1 MKQFRRWCLVVLV
14 AFAVLTPVTFSLLHI
29 NNVSANTELGTEDLN
44 TIKQN
49 ALYKVIYSNLAKC
62 YGSMQGTITES
73 AQNTWASFDSSTY
86 FTDDALA
93 DSYLRFPYG
102 VGNQN
107 QSSCPDMITG
117 WNTNWFINLFTGT
130 GSYDG
135 VLSLNADAEV
145 PNGDWYDSSTAKMGN
160 FLKDIGYEETT
171 QDDGDLSDRSCF
183 HLRFKLNQS
192 TYDNWWLLEP
202 SSGEY
207 FETVDYCV
215 KLNGDNTLQQY
226 NDSIIALKGNNDY
239 FSSDYDNGHL
249 TDDSNI
255 AFIFFKRTDNALTP
269 QFRHV
274 DDANVD
280 FSNENYLQANVD
292 YVALRY
298 NAYVPGFGAD
308 DLQANTLLVQSVTSK
323 TTAEDYSLC
332 SSLGYVH
339 CGWYD
344 GGIFSSTIYIGSLM
358 NFGGSITYEQFK
370 SRMATLVDTMKD
382 DEGYDLF
389 GSVSAVDYN
398 PVDRSYKKG
407 SSNAKFIRYFL
418 GDTSNYNSG
427 TFTDAEKY
435 MLYYTYLKN
444 NYNVATSDTAVGENS
459 VQVSWLNEED
469 GTFSRAYIYDPDE
482 NLSTTQL
489 VLSGDGKWDGTSR
502 ANWHEIAEM
511 LAAIDV
517 ETAFSDAELTDSVLD
532 PDLAPEEGSEDAGTT
547 TAPCYESA
555 GALGWIICP
564 VIKGVGG
571 AVSGLYSYISDSF
584 LEVDAEL
591 FASGESVYQGWQYFQ
606 GFANVIFAIFFIIV
620 ILSQVT
626 GIGLSNY
633 GIKKILPRLIAVAIL
648 VNLSFIVCQFAVD
661 VSNILGYS
669 LENLLSNIPIAG
681 SSPFSFGDAVGSIVS
696 TLLTGA
702 GLVIGGAT
710 LVVTWELWLL
720 PFLLTLLVA
729 IISVIFFFIIL
740 GVRKAGVILLVVLAP
755 VAIICY
761 ALPNTK
767 KLFDR
772 WLKMFSSLLLVFPI
786 CGLLMGGGQFASNL
800 LIKAGG
806 SSEGFFYYLVAMLLT
821 VVPFFFIPALLKG
834 SMAAMGALGAKISGF
849 GSRLGHGASGALKR
863 SERVQDWNKRLRVN
877 TQYRRAQRTMAR
889 AEKKGRTLSASQ
901 TRRISRAKAA
911 FEKQSLEDAANRH
924 YAGRSADQIDA
935 AIAAQDIKFQQQQV
949 EEEASRIMTGGVDF
963 TDASSHTRAINAN
976 DVGDLTMAYDQA
988 IGRSLNMANSAE
1000 VRAAATLQAK
1010 ALQQLLMGKGD
1021 TGRSQMLKTLRT
1033 HTYSAQG
1040 NRAQEDAVK
1049 QLYSHLNDN
1058 DKWMASIK
1066 AADIGSYSL
1075 INDAAS
1081 ANPGLSKIKTAAEY
1095 NVMGSNKFTAET
1107 VGQAGDSFYDNIEQ
1121 ALNDGS
1127 FAAGSGNE
1135 DKLQSFDRMMTEALT
1150 NPRISV
1156 KGERVEVMNK
1166 VREAAYNA
1174 RLEDYVQAATT
1185 ANPTLTRPQAEAE
1198 FKAKYGDFRQLYSN
1212 DELKI
1217 PHPKAQMPTG
1227 WRRATIA
1234 DTMGSHIPSGLKEGD
1249 WIQTGAGGTIT
1260 RLRADEIKRAEAI
1273 EQQNIQ
1279 ADINNSLNP

>member
-14 AFAVLTPVTFSLLHI
+14 AFAILAPVTFSLLHI
-29 NNVSANTELGTEDLN
+29 NNVSADTELGTEDLN

-93 DSYLRFPYG
+93 DSYLQFPYG

-135 VLSLNADAEV
+135 ILSLNADAEV
-145 PNGDWYDSSTAKMGN
+145 PNSDWYDSSTAKMGN

-332 SSLGYVH
+332 SALGYVH

-344 GGIFSSTIYIGSLM
+344 GGIFSPTIYIGSLM
-358 NFGGSITYEQFK
+358 DFGGSITYSQFK
-370 SRMATLVDTMKD
+370 SRMVTLVDTMKD

-489 VLSGDGKWDGTSR
+489 VLSSDGKWDGTSR

-532 PDLAPEEGSEDAGTT
+532 PDLAPEDTSGETEDV
-547 TAPCYESA
+547 TANCFNAASS
-555 GALGWIICP
+555 LGWIMCP
-564 VIKGVGG
+564 VIQGIGDVLTGIYDNVI
-571 AVSGLYSYISDSF
+571 ASQF
-584 LEVDAEL
+584 LEVDASL
-591 FASGESVYQGWQYFQ
+591 LGSGTGSIYAGWSIFRNI
-606 GFANVIFAIFFIIV
+606 ANIIFVILFII
-620 ILSQVT
+620 ILLSQVT
-626 GIGLSNY
+626 GIGISNY
-633 GIKKILPRLIAVAIL
+633 GIKKTLPRLIAVAVL
-648 VNLSFIVCQFAVD
+648 VNISFVICQLAVD
-661 VSNILGYS
+661 LSNILGYG
-669 LENLLSNIPIAG
+669 LESMLVNLA
-681 SSPFSFGDAVGSIVS
+681 DQTRVYTVGSFAGDLITGLFS
-696 TLLTGA
+696 TALTA
-702 GLVIGGAT
+702 GAT
-710 LVVTWELWLL
+710 VGVVAIAAVSWEYWLFPL
-720 PFLLTLLVA
+720 ILFLLGCL
-729 IISVIFFFIIL
+729 ISILFFAIIL
-740 GVRKAGVILLVVLAP
+740 GVRSAGILILITVAP
-755 VAIICY
+755 IAIVCY

-767 KLFDR
+767 KIFDR
-772 WLKMFSSLLLVFPI
+772 WLKILSALLMVFPI
-786 CGLLMGGGQFASNL
+786 CGLLMGGGIYASSL
-800 LIKAGG
+800 LLSVSA
-806 SSEGFFYYLVAMLLT
+806 SSDGNVGFFFQLVAILLQ
-821 VVPFFFIPALLKG
+821 VVPFFFIPGLVRS
-834 SMAAMGALGAKISGF
+834 SMTAMGALGMKIASL
-849 GSRLGHGASGALKR
+849 GSRASKGATGAIR
-863 SERVQDWNKRLRVN
+863 RTEGYQDKQKSLAMRN
-877 TQYRRAQRTMAR
+877 M
-889 AEKKGRTLSASQ
+889 GRTI
-901 TRRISRAKAA
+901 RRIDSGKDMRNRIAKGLNRVGMTKAGAKMQDSAQLRHTRTVNRFNKQLSDMADVYKSEYDYNGQADDMEAMKLEHQQALAAVMADSNDTRAKAKLMA
-911 FEKQSLEDAANRH
+911 THKILGETD
-924 YAGRSADQIDA
+924 AGRSAMEENMFAAMSTIKAPGHRLTQNEEAGMRFAASSLHGSHGGVIKASNRGFESFLADA
-935 AIAAQDIKFQQQQV
+935 AQGT
-949 EEEASRIMTGGVDF
+949 SRVKGDFGSATMHTGPNNREVSTISSTYYDKDKISSY
-963 TDASSHTRAINAN
+963 DASSI
-976 DVGDLTMAYDQA
+976 
-988 IGRSLNMANSAE
+988 
-1000 VRAAATLQAK
+1000 AK
-1010 ALQQLLMGKGD
+1010 ADEGALDRIQ
-1021 TGRSQMLKTLRT
+1021 
-1033 HTYSAQG
+1033 YS
-1040 NRAQEDAVK
+1040 
-1049 QLYSHLNDN
+1049 
-1058 DKWMASIK
+1058 
-1066 AADIGSYSL
+1066 
-1075 INDAAS
+1075 
-1081 ANPGLSKIKTAAEY
+1081 
-1095 NVMGSNKFTAET
+1095 
-1107 VGQAGDSFYDNIEQ
+1107 IEQ
-1121 ALNDGS
+1121 ERLSGDEKGAL
-1127 FAAGSGNE
+1127 
-1135 DKLQSFDRMMTEALT
+1135 DRITRDALT
-1150 NPRISV
+1150 NSNIHVQDKIRNKLNQIRTAAGLEAITESVSSTDSGSLNPRTQTTGDVLRTGNDSPASRSPQPPIPDGASV
-1156 KGERVEVMNK
+1156 T
-1166 VREAAYNA
+1166 
-1174 RLEDYVQAATT
+1174 D
-1185 ANPTLTRPQAEAE
+1185 
-1198 FKAKYGDFRQLYSN
+1198 
-1212 DELKI
+1212 
-1217 PHPKAQMPTG
+1217 
-1227 WRRATIA
+1227 
-1234 DTMGSHIPSGLKEGD
+1234 SGLVIARGD
-1249 WIQTGAGGTIT
+1249 MSG
-1260 RLRADEIKRAEAI
+1260 
-1273 EQQNIQ
+1273 EQIRDFARQMDDYNRRQ
-1279 ADINNSLNP
+1279 GNNGQNNSLNGQNNRNR

>member
-1 MKQFRRWCLVVLV
+1 MRKKVWSYFKIIVP
-14 AFAVLTPVTFSLLHI
+14 ASAVLAACIASLFLIPFRANADGETITDDYIVKRSLYQGLSSCYQNSLASSIAVDSSGYSTRVDAIFSKDAPHLYLPTGFGSKSEYACKRKDAGLVTSAVPSLMSSLASSVSLGTAEARDKYFEGMGFVGSNSNGDTASGERCFWYEFSYGSISNAKSNTVCLTAGENGEVLSVSDEGGADNKGGDFSI
-29 NNVSANTELGTEDLN
+29 LISVSFEGRNYAGRLANCGSDAICLDAIFTYPDGMGYSFEQTISLYDQYLDAAKVDDIAQFIPAQAEAIASTAQFYAGSSTFTVTGESETKSGPGATTVDNNTYTSTGNTTDMLNKAITYLNGSNDSSLTEPFDDTELYYIYMDYLKDIYGAQIAYNFCADNSQGEAYIPVIRATENGEKYWQYCAIDNLSAVESSSQKVRTGSTMGSEEKASQVIDYLQAMN
-44 TIKQN
+44 T
-49 ALYKVIYSNLAKC
+49 ANLD
-62 YGSMQGTITES
+62 INRLTES
-73 AQNTWASFDSSTY
+73 ELEESTVGVTDPDGEGEGD
-86 FTDDALA
+86 TDDA
-93 DSYLRFPYG
+93 
-102 VGNQN
+102 
-107 QSSCPDMITG
+107 
-117 WNTNWFINLFTGT
+117 
-130 GSYDG
+130 
-135 VLSLNADAEV
+135 E
-145 PNGDWYDSSTAKMGN
+145 
-160 FLKDIGYEETT
+160 
-171 QDDGDLSDRSCF
+171 
-183 HLRFKLNQS
+183 
-192 TYDNWWLLEP
+192 
-202 SSGEY
+202 
-207 FETVDYCV
+207 
-215 KLNGDNTLQQY
+215 
-226 NDSIIALKGNNDY
+226 
-239 FSSDYDNGHL
+239 
-249 TDDSNI
+249 
-255 AFIFFKRTDNALTP
+255 
-269 QFRHV
+269 
-274 DDANVD
+274 
-280 FSNENYLQANVD
+280 
-292 YVALRY
+292 
-298 NAYVPGFGAD
+298 
-308 DLQANTLLVQSVTSK
+308 
-323 TTAEDYSLC
+323 
-332 SSLGYVH
+332 
-339 CGWYD
+339 
-344 GGIFSSTIYIGSLM
+344 
-358 NFGGSITYEQFK
+358 
-370 SRMATLVDTMKD
+370 
-382 DEGYDLF
+382 
-389 GSVSAVDYN
+389 
-398 PVDRSYKKG
+398 
-407 SSNAKFIRYFL
+407 
-418 GDTSNYNSG
+418 
-427 TFTDAEKY
+427 
-435 MLYYTYLKN
+435 
-444 NYNVATSDTAVGENS
+444 
-459 VQVSWLNEED
+459 
-469 GTFSRAYIYDPDE
+469 
-482 NLSTTQL
+482 
-489 VLSGDGKWDGTSR
+489 
-502 ANWHEIAEM
+502 
-511 LAAIDV
+511 
-517 ETAFSDAELTDSVLD
+517 
-532 PDLAPEEGSEDAGTT
+532 GTT

-606 GFANVIFAIFFIIV
+606 GLANVIFAIFFIIV

-648 VNLSFIVCQFAVD
+648 VNLSFIVCQLAVD

-681 SSPFSFGDAVGSIVS
+681 SSPFSFGDAIGSIVS

-889 AEKKGRTLSASQ
+889 AEKKGHTLSASQ

-1156 KGERVEVMNK
+1156 KGERIEVMNK

>member
-1 MKQFRRWCLVVLV
+1 MHNQVTHRHIIARIIGWLVTVTACVSAFVLV
-14 AFAVLTPVTFSLLHI
+14 IATQPVSAVNQDAINNILRKTLINALPTCYSGETYMINSGVSGSEFQNLGMSLLFTKDGSDNKII
-29 NNVSANTELGTEDLN
+29 NIPNELGNSLSNTKVTCEEAFLGATRHTGFLWLNKETMDGLLGLYGKSATNITDFGYELGSSETVGNQGCISIQYTAPNESGRSEDHTTNSVCFKLN
-44 TIKQN
+44 DDRSIDVSSYDSVVVNTDGTGGPID
-49 ALYKVIYSNLAKC
+49 LY
-62 YGSMQGTITES
+62 
-73 AQNTWASFDSSTY
+73 FDSSLSSLNLYIDGVVTAQQGAQIGYVWDNTWDNFVSEVSSTLSGTNADYGYDGYSPINDARYWDDESNWEQSMGLFYQGTDANIGGGEVFEQYQKISDSSNPNAALVTMRYLTGNSSASWDDVKFTQDEAYSLLETY
-86 FTDDALA
+86 FNRALSDGEVFL
-93 DSYLRFPYG
+93 DSECF
-102 VGNQN
+102 
-107 QSSCPDMITG
+107 SSRDEVTRDYAH
-117 WNTNWFINLFTGT
+117 
-130 GSYDG
+130 YDG
-135 VLSLNADAEV
+135 
-145 PNGDWYDSSTAKMGN
+145 NGMW
-160 FLKDIGYEETT
+160 
-171 QDDGDLSDRSCF
+171 
-183 HLRFKLNQS
+183 
-192 TYDNWWLLEP
+192 
-202 SSGEY
+202 
-207 FETVDYCV
+207 
-215 KLNGDNTLQQY
+215 
-226 NDSIIALKGNNDY
+226 
-239 FSSDYDNGHL
+239 
-249 TDDSNI
+249 
-255 AFIFFKRTDNALTP
+255 
-269 QFRHV
+269 
-274 DDANVD
+274 
-280 FSNENYLQANVD
+280 
-292 YVALRY
+292 
-298 NAYVPGFGAD
+298 
-308 DLQANTLLVQSVTSK
+308 
-323 TTAEDYSLC
+323 
-332 SSLGYVH
+332 
-339 CGWYD
+339 CG
-344 GGIFSSTIYIGSLM
+344 
-358 NFGGSITYEQFK
+358 
-370 SRMATLVDTMKD
+370 
-382 DEGYDLF
+382 
-389 GSVSAVDYN
+389 
-398 PVDRSYKKG
+398 
-407 SSNAKFIRYFL
+407 
-418 GDTSNYNSG
+418 
-427 TFTDAEKY
+427 
-435 MLYYTYLKN
+435 
-444 NYNVATSDTAVGENS
+444 
-459 VQVSWLNEED
+459 VQVSSSADLEETYNVVNTGNYQTLTPATLQDILEEMTNWSFDYAEDPDNPEVGGLED
-469 GTFSRAYIYDPDE
+469 GS
-482 NLSTTQL
+482 
-489 VLSGDGKWDGTSR
+489 
-502 ANWHEIAEM
+502 
-511 LAAIDV
+511 
-517 ETAFSDAELTDSVLD
+517 
-532 PDLAPEEGSEDAGTT
+532 GTT
-547 TAPCYESA
+547 GDADGDASTMAACYKSA
-555 GALGWIICP
+555 GALGWIMCP
-564 VIKGVGG
+564 VTEMASGV
-571 AVSGLYSYISDSF
+571 SSWLYGMIEKNF
-584 LEVDAEL
+584 LQVDADL
-591 FASGESVYQGWQYFQ
+591 IQGDGAYAGWVIFRD
-606 GFANVIFAIFFIIV
+606 FANLIFVILFIIV

-633 GIKKILPRLIAVAIL
+633 GVKKTLPRLIAVAIL
-648 VNLSFIVCQFAVD
+648 VNTSFILCELAVD
-661 VSNILGYS
+661 ISNILG
-669 LENLLSNIPIAG
+669 AG
-681 SSPFSFGDAVGSIVS
+681 LNDMFNGLADDVAGNSPVFDYGGAVGKIG
-696 TLLTGA
+696 TFLA
-702 GLVIGGAT
+702 GTSGSLVFAGVTIGLAA
-710 LVVTWELWLL
+710 LSWDLWLL
-720 PFLLTLLVA
+720 PFLLVLLSTL
-729 IISVIFFFIIL
+729 IGIIFFFIIL
-740 GVRKAGVILLVVLAP
+740 GVRQAGVIILIAIAP
-755 VAIICY
+755 VAIVCY

-772 WLKMFSSLLLVFPI
+772 WIKILSSLLVVYPI
-786 CGLLMGGGQFASNL
+786 CGVLMGGGKFASNL
-800 LIKAGG
+800 LLQAGG
-806 SSEGFFYYLVAMLLT
+806 SDEATGFFFTLVAMLLS
-821 VVPFFFIPALLKG
+821 VVPFFFIPTLLKS

-1156 KGERVEVMNK
+1156 KGERIEVMNK